1 MAVANT
7 VITQENSSL
16 QTMGTDQL
24 LDLFVL
30 DDSKSEGATSR
41 ETSVNG
47 EDGKKTGKPTNR
59 EKVRT
64 ILESL
69 EELWDES
76 QYENEYNIE
85 SFMKSLGNVH

>member
-1 MAVANT
+1 MAIANT

-30 DDSKSEGATSR
+30 DDSKKRPASGES
-41 ETSVNG
+41 SING
-47 EDGKKTGKPTNR
+47 EDSRRAGKAPKTET
-59 EKVRT
+59 VRT
-64 ILESL
+64 ILENL

-76 QYENEYNIE
+76 QYENEYNME